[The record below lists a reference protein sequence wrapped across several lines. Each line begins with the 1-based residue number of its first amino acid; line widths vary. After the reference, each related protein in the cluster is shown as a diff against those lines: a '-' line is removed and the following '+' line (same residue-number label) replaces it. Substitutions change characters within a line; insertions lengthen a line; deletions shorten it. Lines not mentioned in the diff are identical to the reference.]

1 MNAEIVKVLD
11 YQLSHGLDFEK
22 KYIDSTINKIFKVEL
37 YMLKR
42 EIKKVEIKLSEFEN
56 SYKMSSDSFYQK
68 FNDGKLGDERGY
80 LNWFAYKDTYNKLN
94 ERLKEIQSIV
104 HA

>member
-42 EIKKVEIKLSEFEN
+42 EIKKVEIKLSEFEKC
-56 SYKMSSDSFYQK
+56 YKMSSDSFYKK
-68 FNDGKLGDERGY
+68 FNEGNLGDDRGY
-80 LNWFAYKDTYNKLN
+80 LNWFAYKDTYNKLI